1 VDDRDPSDL
10 FLSDDPPPRRARPR
24 WLDALGLTVVV
35 GAMVGVGVLGD
46 RGSKDERRTTPTTAS
61 TTTTTSP
68 FRRGRPYVSTTTT
81 EPLPTTTTTIGFVPP
96 RFATG
101 SMLLVM
107 GSGNTLLVDVDGGT
121 ARQVAARQGYGAIG
135 LEDGFLVP
143 NQADVTFVGLD
154 GEATALPIPSGAQA
168 TWFEAGS
175 SGRLWKLRNDE
186 AGVSATEIDRQ
197 DRSTGRVLRLPAGT
211 NVVGVAGGDFVVSA
225 HGTLAVVDSDTA
237 RARSL
242 GHGDPV
248 AVGGGRLVRVA
259 CQLLDCRYEVV
270 DVATGRVWGIPDLPA
285 AGWFNGGSVS
295 PDGRWVALLLPT
307 ETGEV
312 VMRVQALDPGAGGR
326 HWEVPGAGQFAPA
339 FSPDSHVV
347 FGASGGDLCAFTV
360 EGGDMR
366 CLDGVPGASQ
376 QVVAARA
383 AG

>member
-1 VDDRDPSDL
+1 VDERDPSDL

-46 RGSKDERRTTPTTAS
+46 RGSKDERPTTPTTAS

-68 FRRGRPYVSTTTT
+68 FRRGRPYVSTTST
-81 EPLPTTTTTIGFVPP
+81 EPLPTTTTTIGFAPP

-101 SMLLVM
+101 SVLLVM
-107 GSGNTLLVDVDGGT
+107 GPTDWLLVDVDGGT
-121 ARQVAARQGYGAIG
+121 ARQVAVRQGYGAVA

-154 GEATALPIPSGAQA
+154 GEATALPIPTGAQA

-186 AGVSATEIDRQ
+186 TGVSATEIDRQ
-197 DRSTGRVLRLPAGT
+197 DRSTGRVLRLPAGV
-211 NVVGVAGGDFVVSA
+211 NVVGVVRGDFVVSA
-225 HGTLAVVDSDTA
+225 HGTLALVDSDTGRA
-237 RARSL
+237 RAL
-242 GHGDPV
+242 GHGEPV

-285 AGWFNGGSVS
+285 AGWFNGGKVS

-312 VMRVQALDPGAGGR
+312 VLRVQALDPGAGDR
-326 HWEVPGAGQFAPA
+326 HWEVPGDGHLSPT

-347 FGASGGDLCAFTV
+347 FAASGGDVCAFTV
-360 EGGDMR
+360 EGGDVQ